1 MQNQQ
6 NTPSTTPQYNGQNQ
20 QVQEFNLTNVVM
32 SELKQHGW
40 FIRALV
46 TFTRFSFAQKT
57 NSRVRFWSWAV
68 KIMIVLV
75 GLGIV
80 LKATSDSNETESS
93 KEKAVTEK
101 KNAPQKPTEIM
112 PIPPP
117 KVDTRKSEN
126 SIESNISYDLAPA
139 SVSELKESNAK
150 AYIERF
156 SKVAVAEMD
165 KFGIPAS
172 VTMAQA
178 IIESRSGT
186 SVLAVRNNNHFGIKC
201 FSKTCSSSHCSRHT
215 DDSHKDFFIKY
226 KDGAESFRAHSEFLM
241 KYRYRELL
249 KQGKNYKAWAK
260 GLKEFGYATDQA
272 YDKKIIAVIER
283 YELNKLDDL

>member
-6 NTPSTTPQYNGQNQ
+6 NTPSPTPQ

-46 TFTRFSFAQKT
+46 TFTRFSFAEKT
-57 NSRVRFWSWAV
+57 NSRVRFWAWAV

-80 LKATSDSNETESS
+80 LKATTSSDEPTGESS
-93 KEKAVTEK
+93 KDKAVTEK
-101 KNAPQKPTEIM
+101 KNAPKNPKEVI

-117 KVDTRKSEN
+117 KVDTKKNEN
-126 SIESNISYDLAPA
+126 TIETGVSYDLAPA
-139 SVSELKESNAK
+139 SVSELKEPNVR

-172 VTMAQA
+172 ITMAQA